1 MNLSIVVCAKNSE
14 KTIRECL
21 QSVERSAPAEIIVID
36 GNSTDS
42 TVRIAQEFTKKIFS
56 DEGKGI
62 GYARQ
67 LGAQQAT
74 AEYVSYVDSDV
85 ILPEGSLATM
95 LEEMQ
100 EGGYLGIHAQV
111 VSSENRSYW
120 EWAEDQHFRMMFN
133 REGERK
139 ALGAI
144 AVIYKKDTM
153 LKYGFDTRFDF
164 YGAPEDADLSY
175 RLREDGH
182 KLGVS
187 SAFVYHQHRSDAR
200 SFIKQR
206 ISYGKGNALFS
217 WRHKSILHLF
227 GPVLML
233 PFGVLVCF
241 RKKNPK
247 MLPYYAV
254 WSLCGTI
261 GLTIQLGKLILSSLI
276 PRHSRQPI

>member
-42 TVRIAQEFTKKIFS
+42 TVRIAQEFTEKIFS

-95 LEEMQ
+95 TNEIQEE
-100 EGGYLGIHAQV
+100 GYIGIHAQV
-111 VSSENRSYW
+111 VSLENRSYW
-120 EWAEDQHFRMMFN
+120 EWAEDQHFRMVFN
-133 REGERK
+133 KEGKRK
-139 ALGAI
+139 TLGAI
-144 AVIYKKDTM
+144 AVIYKKSII
-153 LKYGFDTRFDF
+153 LKYGFDPSFDF
-164 YGAPEDADLSY
+164 YGAPEDGDLSH
-175 RLREDGH
+175 RLSEDGH
-182 KLGVS
+182 KLGIS
-187 SAFVYHQHRSDAR
+187 SAYVYHRHRVDAR
-200 SFIKQR
+200 NFIKQR
-206 ISYGKGNALFS
+206 IAYGKGNALFF
-217 WRHKSILHLF
+217 WKHKSVLYLF
-227 GPVLML
+227 GPPLML

-241 RKKNPK
+241 RKKSLK
-247 MLPYYAV
+247 TLPYYAV
-254 WSLCGTI
+254 WSLFGTVGI
-261 GLTIQLGKLILSSLI
+261 TVQLGKLILSRLI
-276 PRHSRQPI
+276 PRRSRQLT